1 MLFVHTAGGGGF
13 NEAAIIGH
21 RIVEPEAAGEVIA
34 VKAVSSQD
42 TTGNVAPQAALAD
55 DVHRFRLVQ
64 LIQALPKF
72 IHRDIQETI
81 DVSPVIF
88 PNRSGVQQSYASITG
103 KLICIFQMP
112 LFQNTVCDI

>member
-42 TTGNVAPQAALAD
+42 AAGNVAAVSYTHLT
-55 DVHRFRLVQ
+55 
-64 LIQALPKF
+64 LPTN
-72 IHRDIQETI
+72 E
-81 DVSPVIF
+81 VV
-88 PNRSGVQQSYASITG
+88 
-103 KLICIFQMP
+103 
-112 LFQNTVCDI
+112 

>member
-55 DVHRFRLVQ
+55 DINRLVLVQFIQPLPQ
-64 LIQALPKF
+64 LVHWDIKELSL
-72 IHRDIQETI
+72 IHISEPTR
-81 DVSPVIF
+81 
-88 PNRSGVQQSYASITG
+88 RS
-103 KLICIFQMP
+103 
-112 LFQNTVCDI
+112 